1 MTIVEVQLTP
11 EAQAEVQ
18 PAPSAPA
25 KKPSML
31 ELFSAALTE
40 IINKMVDK
48 RVEEILGNVATAKF
62 MDTQLDERIGRI
74 VSDKLQEHNDEFE
87 HTADLEGS
95 VEHAFRYAVSWE
107 DMVDERVKEQVA
119 EMDTTPDEDKLH
131 DMVRE
136 VLSEV
141 TFTVSVD

>member
-1 MTIVEVQLTP
+1 MTNETQT
-11 EAQAEVQ
+11 AT
-18 PAPSAPA
+18 PAPD
-25 KKPSML
+25 MVTM
-31 ELFSAALTE
+31 FSAALTE

-48 RVEEILGNVATAKF
+48 RVEDILGNVATAKF
-62 MDTQLDERIGRI
+62 MDSSLDERIGRI

-95 VEHAFRYAVSWE
+95 VEHAFRYSVDWE
-107 DMVDERVKEQVA
+107 SMVDERVKEQVA
-119 EMDTTPDEDKLH
+119 EMDTSPDEDRVH

-136 VLSEV
+136 VLNEV

>member
-1 MTIVEVQLTP
+1 MNDEVKTTP
-11 EAQAEVQ
+11 DMVT
-18 PAPSAPA
+18 
-25 KKPSML
+25 M
-31 ELFSAALTE
+31 FSAALTE

-48 RVEEILGNVATAKF
+48 RVEDILGNVATAKF
-62 MDTQLDERIGRI
+62 MDSSLDERIGRI
-74 VSDKLQEHNDEFE
+74 VSDKLQAHNDEFE

-107 DMVDERVKEQVA
+107 DMVDERVKEQVS
-119 EMDTTPDEDKLH
+119 EIEIPIDEDKLH

-136 VLSEV
+136 VLNEV